1 MNSHRTEDLAGQED
15 VHRESRSF
23 MTAQHQRA
31 NDWRDYEVHES
42 VPGLVATE
50 VEPTRVEE
58 QRQEMDCR
66 ARQQHDGQ

>member
-1 MNSHRTEDLAGQED
+1 VDSHGTQDLAGQED
-15 VHRESRSF
+15 VHGKSRPLVA
-23 MTAQHQRA
+23 AQHQRA
-31 NDWRDYEVHES
+31 YDWRNYEVHES
-42 VPGLVATE
+42 VPGQMASE